1 MESNVECFF
10 VQTNDE
16 GVFLTVNPTPAGSP
30 PVSVG
35 QVLDALHSQQ
45 VLEYNRLSVEEAVR
59 NPNGSPVKI
68 AEAPQKKRDAE
79 ISVIVSR
86 DRMEAFLQIDTSGD
100 AAKPSLE
107 LVAKRVEQAGVLYGV
122 LAEAVA
128 GALRQ
133 SNQRVLWSGG
143 IAPENGVE
151 AQVK

>member
-79 ISVIVSR
+79 ISVSLYPATGWKLFCRLTPPVMPQNPARNLSR
-86 DRMEAFLQIDTSGD
+86 SESNRLACSMGFWRRRLLALCVKATNECFVPKGKRRKTAW
-100 AAKPSLE
+100 KP
-107 LVAKRVEQAGVLYGV
+107 K
-122 LAEAVA
+122 
-128 GALRQ
+128 
-133 SNQRVLWSGG
+133 
-143 IAPENGVE
+143 
-151 AQVK
+151 